1 MGNGHS
7 VYKSK
12 GPETKVKGFPLGD
25 REPLVSAVP
34 NLQGFRSPR
43 RAAGA
48 AFCPVPGKPWRK
60 GREGQKGRGKSGRG
74 EATTARK
81 CLGAAAEP
89 SQAEPGGDAGSGAA
103 GRSSV
108 RDALPDSFP
117 TCTKRSRLPDPPP
130 RLVGGWE
137 ENAIPIS
144 QVEKLRFKRAKGLGW
159 KQGLPVPTPASGSAA
174 LKSPARAH
182 KPEPQTGSTTR
193 EASGQ
198 GRIRRGRRL
207 QDHGE
212 FPSSRGRKAESPR
225 MGAGDPVLRPS
236 RRRPAQPPLL
246 QEALPD
252 FRLDRAL
259 LPPAHFMPL
268 IVFKGRGGN
277 KKMIVK
283 SNNEHLLLTAPSA
296 GRAEGAEREP
306 RVCTRT
312 PRARTGSRQHPR
324 RVRLDTRRAR
334 GARRARSASL
344 ECAHAPPGHARVR
357 ASTPDECASTHVR
370 NAPTR

>member
-1 MGNGHS
+1 MRIGGGAPARDWPHRS
-7 VYKSK
+7 LLPCRLPGYKAPQSLGLRPQQRLRLRRRNSSSLTGRELSGRGEDPRSSPHPTPRPVPSAK
-12 GPETKVKGFPLGD
+12 LWSREARPGTRAPWPLGPQKVKGFPLGD

-198 GRIRRGRRL
+198 GRIRRGR
-207 QDHGE
+207 DKE
-212 FPSSRGRKAESPR
+212 
-225 MGAGDPVLRPS
+225 M
-236 RRRPAQPPLL
+236 
-246 QEALPD
+246 
-252 FRLDRAL
+252 
-259 LPPAHFMPL
+259 
-268 IVFKGRGGN
+268 
-277 KKMIVK
+277 
-283 SNNEHLLLTAPSA
+283 
-296 GRAEGAEREP
+296 
-306 RVCTRT
+306 
-312 PRARTGSRQHPR
+312 
-324 RVRLDTRRAR
+324 
-334 GARRARSASL
+334 
-344 ECAHAPPGHARVR
+344 
-357 ASTPDECASTHVR
+357 TPDS
-370 NAPTR
+370 PLP

>member
-1 MGNGHS
+1 MESGHS
-7 VYKSK
+7 LYKSK
-12 GPETKVKGFPLGD
+12 GPERKVKGFPLGD

-74 EATTARK
+74 EATTAPK
-81 CLGAAAEP
+81 A
-89 SQAEPGGDAGSGAA
+89 GGDAGSGAA

-144 QVEKLRFKRAKGLGW
+144 QVEKLRFERAKGLGW

-174 LKSPARAH
+174 LKSPARAQ

-212 FPSSRGRKAESPR
+212 FPSSRGGRP
-225 MGAGDPVLRPS
+225 GARGWEPEIPYCVQAAAGRPS
-236 RRRPAQPPLL
+236 PPLL

-252 FRLDRAL
+252 FHLDRAL

-268 IVFKGRGGN
+268 IVFKGRRGALHRR
-277 KKMIVK
+277 
-283 SNNEHLLLTAPSA
+283 EHAAVLLARGLR
-296 GRAEGAEREP
+296 RAARP
-306 RVCTRT
+306 RQVHGQVVLRV
-312 PRARTGSRQHPR
+312 PRAPPVRHARRPPPAARRPPPR
-324 RVRLDTRRAR
+324 PGHRPRGAR

-344 ECAHAPPGHARVR
+344 ECAHTHPQARTGSGSHQHTKYAV
-357 ASTPDECASTHVR
+357 THVR
-370 NAPTR
+370 NAPTC